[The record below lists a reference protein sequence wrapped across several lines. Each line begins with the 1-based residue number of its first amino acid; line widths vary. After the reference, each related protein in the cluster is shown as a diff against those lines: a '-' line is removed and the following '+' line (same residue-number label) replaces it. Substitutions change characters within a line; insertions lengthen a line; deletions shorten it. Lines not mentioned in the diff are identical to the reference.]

1 MRGSRVGLMALR
13 IWYQS
18 TVEIASYHS
27 YRQALEAHFAL
38 AAPEVEVALHGVPE
52 GTWGGLS
59 PSQVMHAPYANHKI
73 LSDVLFEQLRRAERE
88 GFDAFV
94 LGSFTE
100 PWLRELRSL
109 TDLPVVST
117 AEAAVHVACSVAH
130 QFALVTMNV
139 ENEWFQR
146 VNMQARRL
154 DGRISGIYVVRPE
167 ATEREI
173 DSLFTDPS
181 AYLARFAEVARSAIA
196 QCADAIIPSEGL
208 VATVVARSGL
218 KEIDGVPIVDPIAAA
233 VLYAEMLA
241 KLHRRTG
248 LRPGRRW
255 HYAKPTAAVQA
266 FIDGKRRG
274 IG

>member
-1 MRGSRVGLMALR
+1 MPLR
-13 IWYQS
+13 IWFQS
-18 TVEIASYHS
+18 TVEIANYHS

-59 PSQVMHAPYANHKI
+59 PSQVMHAPYAYHKI
-73 LSDVLFEQLRRAERE
+73 LSDVLFEQLRRADRERY
-88 GFDAFV
+88 DAFV

-130 QFALVTMNV
+130 RFALVTMNT

-146 VNMQARRL
+146 VNMQARCL

-173 DSLFTDPS
+173 DTLFTEPS
-181 AYLARFAEVARSAIA
+181 NYLARFTEVARSAIA
-196 QCADAIIPSEGL
+196 ACADAIVPSEGL
-208 VATVVARSGL
+208 VATVVARNRMTA
-218 KEIDGVPIVDPIAAA
+218 IDGVPVVDPIAAA

-241 KLHRRTG
+241 KLHQRTG
-248 LRPGRRW
+248 LTPGRRW
-255 HYAKPTAAVQA
+255 HHAKPTAAIQA
-266 FIDGKRRG
+266 FIDGQSRR